1 MGSIK
6 VGIDLGTTNT
16 VVAIYEQGSFEYI
29 RFRKNETLSSV
40 MLYQNGVVTIGNS
53 AKTKSQIYPSNYIK
67 SSKTYMG
74 DMTKSWKIEDKI
86 FSPTDV
92 AIEILKECYSQIKSK
107 YNSTDIE
114 AVITVP
120 AYFKSTQI
128 DETKKAGEK
137 AGFKVRQIITEP
149 VAAAVA
155 YGFETKIN
163 EKIFIVDV
171 GGGTFDTSILQ
182 VSSGKFQTLAIDGDN
197 RLGGDDFDNHI
208 IEYILKHIRINK
220 GINLAS
226 QEKSGLSE
234 TEYKRAYQ
242 AIINRAEDI
251 KIELSNSE
259 TSSIE
264 ISNLF
269 SGYNLSTSLTKS
281 EFEKISQPTLK
292 KIENI
297 ISRTVE
303 TAIKH
308 IKGFDLKQIDRV
320 VLVGGTSK
328 IPAIQNF
335 VSNFFNKKP
344 FSDKPLDK
352 LVAMGAAL
360 TINSG
365 DTIQI
370 IDLISHSLG
379 IELVNDEFSPILNKD
394 QEYPIAF
401 TKRYTTVSNNQK
413 SIDLEIFEGEDQNVN
428 KNSYYGGFSLSNIE
442 NARAGIPQIDVTFEF
457 DKSRILHVTAKD
469 VRTGSS
475 LTKQIIIEKGAV
487 KREKKVYEKAFDIA
501 LIIDVSG
508 SMCGDPINRAKDA
521 CRLLVSNMIDLNTH
535 RIGFVD
541 FGSVASIRSYLTNS
555 QVTLN
560 SAINNMVCGGGTNMV
575 SGINVAKN
583 VLNGAINDKL
593 AILITDGH
601 PDSQSTAEYEGQY
614 LKYDTTFITIG
625 IGNGVDENFLKRLAT
640 SSNYYYSGSDFSQ
653 LSSIFQKISNSLKNI

>member
-303 TAIKH
+303 TAIKN

-560 SAINNMVCGGGTNMV
+560 SAINNMVCGGGTNMA

>member
-1 MGSIK
+1 MG
-6 VGIDLGTTNT
+6 G
-16 VVAIYEQGSFEYI
+16 
-29 RFRKNETLSSV
+29 
-40 MLYQNGVVTIGNS
+40 
-53 AKTKSQIYPSNYIK
+53 
-67 SSKTYMG
+67 
-74 DMTKSWKIEDKI
+74 
-86 FSPTDV
+86 
-92 AIEILKECYSQIKSK
+92 
-107 YNSTDIE
+107 
-114 AVITVP
+114 
-120 AYFKSTQI
+120 
-128 DETKKAGEK
+128 
-137 AGFKVRQIITEP
+137 
-149 VAAAVA
+149 
-155 YGFETKIN
+155 
-163 EKIFIVDV
+163 
-171 GGGTFDTSILQ
+171 
-182 VSSGKFQTLAIDGDN
+182 
-197 RLGGDDFDNHI
+197 
-208 IEYILKHIRINK
+208 
-220 GINLAS
+220 
-226 QEKSGLSE
+226 
-234 TEYKRAYQ
+234 
-242 AIINRAEDI
+242 
-251 KIELSNSE
+251 
-259 TSSIE
+259 
-264 ISNLF
+264 
-269 SGYNLSTSLTKS
+269 
-281 EFEKISQPTLK
+281 
-292 KIENI
+292 
-297 ISRTVE
+297 
-303 TAIKH
+303 
-308 IKGFDLKQIDRV
+308 
-320 VLVGGTSK
+320 
-328 IPAIQNF
+328 
-335 VSNFFNKKP
+335 
-344 FSDKPLDK
+344 
-352 LVAMGAAL
+352 AL

-560 SAINNMVCGGGTNMV
+560 SAINNMVCGGGTNMA

-614 LKYDTTFITIG
+614 LKSDTTFITIG